1 MVNVLVVDDEVPIR
15 QWMEF
20 CINKMEGYQVVGT
33 ASNGAEGCSVFRRT
47 RPDIVI
53 TDIRMP
59 VMDGLEMLKMIRSRN
74 PAVYAAVLTSHEDFE
89 YARQAIKLGAAEY
102 ILKTEITAESL
113 RQVLENGKKAA
124 APDVIGDREKHFE
137 ELSDRNHY
145 LRSLVLGQQ
154 EVRVSKAMAEEYD
167 IPLEARRFMAM
178 DIMTQENGPL
188 KIELLEDGFL
198 DSVIKVPLE
207 LNHTAL
213 LGNLRRGA
221 SVSESRQREE
231 LSRYCRFILDQVP
244 CSIGCSDIYD
254 SLERLGDAMRQAYNR
269 VKLGFY
275 HPRESVFGAPFQ
287 GGGSHLPNGEKYKIR
302 FSKELVNQNYRRA
315 VEIRD
320 EMMAGARRSEVTD
333 IEYLKKLY
341 LFFLTSLYH
350 MTKDNVNQ
358 VEAELAGFG
367 REMAA
372 AASLDELDAVIRR
385 GFELCGGW
393 GMGEKAYSAPIRSAV
408 LYMEAHFA
416 KSLTL
421 PDVAAHAGLSAE
433 YLSRLFKE
441 ETGVKF
447 VVYLNNL
454 KLKHALHL
462 LETTNLKVYE
472 VAEQVGY
479 SNLSYFS
486 TVFKKNFGQNPFD
499 YKNHFGNSKNSY
511 WRTDKKIR

>member
-20 CINKMEGYQVVGT
+20 CINKMEGYQVVG
-33 ASNGAEGCSVFRRT
+33 AAANGAEGFSIFRRT

-59 VMDGLEMLKMIRSRN
+59 VMDGLEMLKMIRSLS
-74 PAVYAAVLTSHEDFE
+74 PVVYTAVLTSHEDFE

-102 ILKTEITAESL
+102 ILKTEITVESL

-124 APDVIGDREKHFE
+124 GAEAGGGREKHFE
-137 ELSDRNHY
+137 ELSNRNYY

-154 EVRVSKAMAEEYD
+154 AVPVSETMLSEYHV
-167 IPLEARRFMAM
+167 PLEKGWFMAM
-178 DIMTQENGPL
+178 DIMTGEDSL
-188 KIELLEDGFL
+188 LRIELPEEGLL
-198 DSVIKVPLE
+198 DHVIKVPLD
-207 LNHTAL
+207 LKHTVII
-213 LGNLRRGA
+213 GNLRRGLP
-221 SVSESRQREE
+221 SSQCGRREE
-231 LSRYCRFILDQVP
+231 ELRYCRFILKQVP
-244 CSIGCSDIYD
+244 CKIGCSDLYD
-254 SLERLGDAMRQAYNR
+254 SQSRLGEAMRQAHSR

-275 HPRESVFGAPFQ
+275 HPREWVFDSQDQ
-287 GGGSHLPNGEKYKIR
+287 GGSCLPNGEKYKIR
-302 FSKELVNQNYRRA
+302 FSKELLNQNYSKA

-320 EMMAGARRSEVTD
+320 EMMAEARASEVTD

-350 MTKDNVNQ
+350 MTKDDVDQ
-358 VEAELAGFG
+358 VEAALAGFWQ
-367 REMAA
+367 EMAN
-372 AASLDELDAVIRR
+372 AASLDQLDQVIRR
-385 GFELCGGW
+385 GFELCGEG
-393 GMGEKAYSAPIRSAV
+393 GTIGRAYSAPIRSAV
-408 LYMEAHFA
+408 RYMEEHFA
-416 KSLTL
+416 GSLTL

-499 YKNHFGNSKNSY
+499 YKNHCGMK
-511 WRTDKKIR
+511 